1 MNTILASAMPPEAL
15 PADGQNIRAPDK
27 HAALSR
33 IKLLKNKRNP
43 YIERWKAIR
52 DYELPFLGEFD
63 DTDDETDK
71 GRRRDLAISNG
82 VAWLANQA
90 FAAGIMSGLT
100 PPSRQWFKFGFSSD
114 QENIEAERLLDERQA
129 IVEADPT
136 STTPSTPATQS
147 FPSGRRLSL
156 YSHHR
161 KAASASRHSPLVP
174 TTLTHQQGTASIRFP
189 GKSK

>member
-33 IKLLKNKRNP
+33 IKLLKNKRNH

-100 PPSRQWFKFGFSSD
+100 PPSRQWFKFGFS
-114 QENIEAERLLDERQA
+114 
-129 IVEADPT
+129 
-136 STTPSTPATQS
+136 
-147 FPSGRRLSL
+147 
-156 YSHHR
+156 
-161 KAASASRHSPLVP
+161 
-174 TTLTHQQGTASIRFP
+174 
-189 GKSK
+189 